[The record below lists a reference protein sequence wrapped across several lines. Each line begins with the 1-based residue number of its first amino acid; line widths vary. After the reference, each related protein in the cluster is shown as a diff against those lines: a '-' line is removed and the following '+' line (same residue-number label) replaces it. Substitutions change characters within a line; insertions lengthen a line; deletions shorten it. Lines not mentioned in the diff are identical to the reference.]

1 LIALSIN
8 NWNEEHKKKALMI
21 TNIKSMYHD
30 IKADIFD
37 LQEVNTSLLN
47 QIGVAKNIV
56 PIMESKNRF
65 IADSLKFIKILIIPQ
80 LISLIQQTPSN

>member
-21 TNIKSMYHD
+21 TNIKAMYHD
-30 IKADIFD
+30 IKADTFD
-37 LQEVNTSLLN
+37 LQEVHTSLLN
-47 QIGVAKNIV
+47 QIGVTKNIV
-56 PIMESKNRF
+56 PIIESKNRF

-80 LISLIQQTPSN
+80 LISLIQKTPSN